1 MNILHTNTAN
11 LIFLLQS
18 QNEKFL
24 RFKGLFGR
32 RKCRVICC
40 PYFYTSPW
48 WIAHGLPLYEIFSH
62 KHWLCRGW
70 EGGGWGGE
78 KKTIPQNWTQC
89 PIVIMIFFLFF
100 GGGEDFEGVG
110 VLVGRS
116 FINHSESSLF
126 KSFK

>member
-32 RKCRVICC
+32 RKCVICC

-48 WIAHGLPLYEIFSH
+48 WIAHMDYLFMKSSH
-62 KHWLCRGW
+62 TNIDFAAGVGRGGVVVKKNHTR
-70 EGGGWGGE
+70 ELDTMSNCYYDFFVFWGE
-78 KKTIPQNWTQC
+78 N
-89 PIVIMIFFLFF
+89 
-100 GGGEDFEGVG
+100 FEGVG